1 MSKITDDFL
10 SALEGQVKGKTEDAP
25 VSHYEPTEEEKKRIT
40 AHQTIKEAELR
51 VPRKTPYHIPS
62 EIMGPALGN
71 FPAPHPLV
79 EYGLPIGVGL
89 VHPPVGEATFAGIQA
104 YRYGKPLAKAM
115 LKINADE
122 KAGLIDEKQAFQLRE
137 TVQKETIKSALPMVV
152 TLIGIYGAQRALPLL
167 LKIPGF
173 KAAWESAGKVAGET
187 VSAGAI
193 KEEFSQWLKE
203 FGEKPS
209 QLMVEAI
216 MKNKQPEIPTT
227 MDIQKVIGAESLETY
242 QREVLEEVN
251 KIPLPQ
257 VESVPEWYPPTFAY
271 QNPYTKSMNTL
282 LKEGTEKAG
291 EIPIIKHLIPSEGK
305 PPVAMNLLRDRMRIE
320 EGLYQRA
327 KETYVDPLRK
337 YSPELKQELGLMINK
352 YIPVKE
358 GYKGVVKEIDVEIG
372 RYGKAIS
379 DLGDDWLAKG
389 WILPEEK
396 YLSNETFLNNLGKY
410 SRSFYREEG
419 QKGIFPS
426 LRSQKG
432 KISTSMFKR
441 KMSLEDWGKTA
452 LSYEGKELRE
462 DVARK
467 ATERQARRTEILGMQ
482 LADLDEQIAYFNAE
496 LTRQQQIAY
505 KGAITPRLSPVTQLR
520 TQRRLGITGERERVA
535 IRELE
540 RAQKERAHILQR
552 IKLEGVK
559 GEIAREE
566 IAPEIVDMSKSE
578 LEALGLEAKK
588 AFGWVNEAD
597 AMLDGT
603 FKDLTTQ
610 YANMSWQDSVVKS
623 PEIFSRTP
631 KEGWVAVKDIL
642 PKGVERTRVLGP
654 LNGGYIHPGLEG
666 DLRAM
671 TTTGKHPI
679 MEMLG
684 ETLSWWKISKT
695 AGSPGAMARNYMS
708 GNFIQTDMAGAPVWD
723 PKNTPTYVRSVYDY
737 LKKGD
742 IYKRWRDAGLY
753 GADYFKVEIGDIA
766 GAKSTADIS
775 AKIFEKSAKLKNYTS
790 YYGAIDHFGR
800 TYLAEWAYAK
810 GATEAQAVRF
820 ANKWQLDYRIVPQI
834 LDKLRKEGVVGA
846 IVPFASFYYLMAPR
860 TLEVAITR
868 PWTIAKYPVLFE
880 AMNSYSRSVL
890 GLTKEQAEAI
900 KPKWM
905 AERSDWSVLL
915 PVKDD
920 KGQPQWLDL
929 SYSLPFGGSW
939 YTGFIDIDD
948 MASLARGGGPIQVM
962 QNINNNYD
970 PFMKKEIVNK
980 YDSPNTQL
988 KKRLGYFLMGMGPGV
1003 LRDIDRARSAFKGEK
1018 YGYPFKLSRSK
1029 AQALLRPFGLSVYS
1043 GGINE
1048 YLSKAKELESDIKNL
1063 QFETKMTLTDPNISE
1078 RERKKEVDY
1087 YIAEIDK
1094 RAKLLGELRSAKPPL
1109 EYFEPFE
1116 LPKEPQTKMPAV
1128 EAGSI
1133 TDDFM
1138 KTLERIGR
1146 EKRGGK

>member
-452 LSYEGKELRE
+452 LLYEGK
-462 DVARK
+462 
-467 ATERQARRTEILGMQ
+467 TE
-482 LADLDEQIAYFNAE
+482 
-496 LTRQQQIAY
+496 
-505 KGAITPRLSPVTQLR
+505 
-520 TQRRLGITGERERVA
+520 
-535 IRELE
+535 
-540 RAQKERAHILQR
+540 
-552 IKLEGVK
+552 
-559 GEIAREE
+559 EE
-566 IAPEIVDMSKSE
+566 IAKMGAKELSEI
-578 LEALGLEAKK
+578 GLDAKI

-597 AMLDGT
+597 VMLDGT